1 MRRFLAMLAFAAVLL
16 SASAAAYAETIPHP
30 GIVKSVDPA
39 TKIVELEDGMK
50 FRAAEGVEVD
60 SLRPS
65 TRVIIHYYDTGPI
78 KLLGSYEF
86 VTN

>member
-1 MRRFLAMLAFAAVLL
+1 MRRFLAVLAFAAVLL
-16 SASAAAYAETIPHP
+16 SANAAAYADTIPHP
-30 GIVKSVDPA
+30 GVVKSVDPA
-39 TKIVELEDGMK
+39 TNVVELEDGMK

-60 SLRPS
+60 SLRPG
-65 TRVIIHYYDTGPI
+65 TRVIIYYYDTGPT

>member
-1 MRRFLAMLAFAAVLL
+1 MLAFVVALL
-16 SASAAAYAETIPHP
+16 CANAAAYAETIPHP
-30 GIVKSVDPA
+30 GVVKSVDPA
-39 TKIVELEDGMK
+39 TNIVELEDGMK

-60 SLRPS
+60 SLRPG
-65 TRVIIHYYDTGPI
+65 TRVIVYYYDTGPI